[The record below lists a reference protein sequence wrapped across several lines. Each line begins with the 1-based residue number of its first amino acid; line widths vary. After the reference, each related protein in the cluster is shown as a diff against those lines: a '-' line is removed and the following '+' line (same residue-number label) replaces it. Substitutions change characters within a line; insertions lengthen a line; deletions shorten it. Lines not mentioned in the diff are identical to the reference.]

1 MGTSVEAQGI
11 ILPAA
16 PVCVL
21 GAPLPVQLPASWL
34 GKAAADGPG
43 AQAPAAWVGDPDE
56 AQA

>member
-43 AQAPAAWVGDPDE
+43 A
-56 AQA
+56 